1 MHTTM
6 TIRSSIYSLLM
17 PARPVG
23 DSPTIRVGI
32 ELDEASGKN
41 DGTARGE
48 RYFRCEAN
56 KGIFVVPEKV
66 VFAE

>member
-1 MHTTM
+1 
-6 TIRSSIYSLLM
+6 M